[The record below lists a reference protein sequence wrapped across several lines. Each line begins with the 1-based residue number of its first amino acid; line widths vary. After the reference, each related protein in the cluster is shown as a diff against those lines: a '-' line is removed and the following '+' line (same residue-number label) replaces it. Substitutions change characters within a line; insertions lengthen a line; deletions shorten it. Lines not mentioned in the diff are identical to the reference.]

1 MPRHTGT
8 PALHHD
14 NKRKLSE
21 PHARLHKQ
29 EPIKLSLQGSARR
42 PSPLLA
48 QALGAPH
55 GGGVGALFGG

>member
-29 EPIKLSLQGSARR
+29 EPITVLAGLGQAPLAAARPSAWRTARSTR
-42 PSPLLA
+42 PSP
-48 QALGAPH
+48 
-55 GGGVGALFGG
+55 